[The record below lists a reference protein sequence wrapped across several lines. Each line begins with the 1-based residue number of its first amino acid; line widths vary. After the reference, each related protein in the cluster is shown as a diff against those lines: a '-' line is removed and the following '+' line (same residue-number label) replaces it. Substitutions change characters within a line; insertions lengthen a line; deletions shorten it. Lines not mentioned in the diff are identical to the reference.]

1 MNYKKL
7 IVDSGLRMLRG
18 GYTVETWG
26 NISARDPET
35 NLVYLT
41 PSGMDYTTIQE
52 EDIVVLDLEG
62 NIVEG
67 HRKPSIE
74 LDLHLHVYQSRPE
87 VQAVVHTHPIYSTVF
102 SCCGEDIPMVIDEAA
117 QVLGDVCRTAKYG
130 LPGSKELAENCV
142 EALGAEA
149 MACLLRSHGAV
160 CLGESLKAALV
171 CARVLEQ
178 TCEIYRLAQS
188 LGGPAKPF
196 PKERVET
203 MKLFLQNSYGQKQY

>member
-74 LDLHLHVYQSRPE
+74 LDLHLHVYQSRSE

-142 EALGAEA
+142 EALGKTGN
-149 MACLLRSHGAV
+149 ACLLRSHGAV
-160 CLGESLKAALV
+160 CVGKNMDTAFKV
-171 CARVLEQ
+171 CKVLEVTAQ
-178 TCEIYRLAQS
+178 IYQLIRSMGANYLPIPQQYIDAMWDFAQ
-188 LGGPAKPF
+188 
-196 PKERVET
+196 
-203 MKLFLQNSYGQKQY
+203 NHYGQTP

>member
-35 NLVYLT
+35 SLVYLT

-52 EDIVVLDLEG
+52 EDIVVLDPEG

-142 EALGAEA
+142 EALGQTAN
-149 MACLLRSHGAV
+149 ACLLRSHGAV
-160 CLGESLKAALV
+160 CVGKNMDTAFKV
-171 CARVLEQ
+171 CKVLEVTAQ
-178 TCEIYRLAQS
+178 IYQLIRSMGANYLPIPQQYIDAMWDFAQ
-188 LGGPAKPF
+188 
-196 PKERVET
+196 
-203 MKLFLQNSYGQKQY
+203 NHYGQTP

>member
-52 EDIVVLDLEG
+52 EDIVVLDPEG

-142 EALGAEA
+142 EALGQTAN
-149 MACLLRSHGAV
+149 ACLLKSHGAV
-160 CLGESLKAALV
+160 CVGQTMDEAFKV
-171 CARVLEQ
+171 CKVLEVTAQ
-178 TCEIYRLAQS
+178 IYQMIRAMGREYEKIS
-188 LGGPAKPF
+188 DEHIAAMRYFAKN
-196 PKERVET
+196 V
-203 MKLFLQNSYGQKQY
+203 YGQK

>member
-142 EALGAEA
+142 EALGQTAN
-149 MACLLRSHGAV
+149 ACLLRSHGAV
-160 CLGESLKAALV
+160 CVGKNMDTAFKV
-171 CARVLEQ
+171 CKVLEVTAQ
-178 TCEIYRLAQS
+178 IYHLIRSMGANYLPIPQQYIDAMWDFAQ
-188 LGGPAKPF
+188 
-196 PKERVET
+196 
-203 MKLFLQNSYGQKQY
+203 NHYGQTP

>member
-74 LDLHLHVYQSRPE
+74 LDLHLHVYQSRTE

-142 EALGAEA
+142 EALGKTGN
-149 MACLLRSHGAV
+149 ACLLRSHGAV
-160 CLGESLKAALV
+160 CVGKNMDTAFKV
-171 CARVLEQ
+171 CKVLEVTAQ
-178 TCEIYRLAQS
+178 IYQLIRSMGANYLPIPQQYIDAMWDFAQ
-188 LGGPAKPF
+188 
-196 PKERVET
+196 
-203 MKLFLQNSYGQKQY
+203 NHYGQTP

>member
-142 EALGAEA
+142 EALGKTGN
-149 MACLLRSHGAV
+149 ACLLRSHGAV
-160 CLGESLKAALV
+160 CVGKNMDTAFKV
-171 CARVLEQ
+171 CKVLEVTAQ
-178 TCEIYRLAQS
+178 IYQLIRSMGANYLSIPQQYIDAMWDFAQ
-188 LGGPAKPF
+188 
-196 PKERVET
+196 
-203 MKLFLQNSYGQKQY
+203 NHYGQTP

>member
-142 EALGAEA
+142 EALGKTGN
-149 MACLLRSHGAV
+149 ACLLRSHGAV
-160 CLGESLKAALV
+160 CVGKNMDTAFKV
-171 CARVLEQ
+171 CKVLEVTAQ
-178 TCEIYRLAQS
+178 IYQLIRSMGANYLPIPQQYINAMWDFAQ
-188 LGGPAKPF
+188 
-196 PKERVET
+196 
-203 MKLFLQNSYGQKQY
+203 NHYGQTP

>member
-142 EALGAEA
+142 EALGKTGN
-149 MACLLRSHGAV
+149 ACLLRSHGAV
-160 CLGESLKAALV
+160 CVGKNMDTAFKV
-171 CARVLEQ
+171 CKVLEVTAQ
-178 TCEIYRLAQS
+178 IYQLIRSMGANYLPIPQQYIDAMWDFAQ
-188 LGGPAKPF
+188 
-196 PKERVET
+196 
-203 MKLFLQNSYGQKQY
+203 NHYGQTP

>member
-142 EALGAEA
+142 EALGETGN
-149 MACLLRSHGAV
+149 ACLLRSHGAV
-160 CLGESLKAALV
+160 CVGKNMDTAFKV
-171 CARVLEQ
+171 CKVLEVTAQ
-178 TCEIYRLAQS
+178 IYQLIRSMGANYLPIPQQYIDAMWDFAQ
-188 LGGPAKPF
+188 
-196 PKERVET
+196 
-203 MKLFLQNSYGQKQY
+203 NHYGQTP